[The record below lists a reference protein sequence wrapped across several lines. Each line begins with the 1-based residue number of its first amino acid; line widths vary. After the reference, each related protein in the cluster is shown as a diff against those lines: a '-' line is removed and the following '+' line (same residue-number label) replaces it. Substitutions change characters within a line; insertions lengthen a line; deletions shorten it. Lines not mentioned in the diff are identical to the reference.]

1 MFISKEQFDLLC
13 KEMAPIVEKILKE
26 RYNLENFINVKDAS
40 NGLK

>member
-1 MFISKEQFDLLC
+1 MFISKEQFDLLY
-13 KEMAPIVEKILKE
+13 KEMTPIVEKILQE